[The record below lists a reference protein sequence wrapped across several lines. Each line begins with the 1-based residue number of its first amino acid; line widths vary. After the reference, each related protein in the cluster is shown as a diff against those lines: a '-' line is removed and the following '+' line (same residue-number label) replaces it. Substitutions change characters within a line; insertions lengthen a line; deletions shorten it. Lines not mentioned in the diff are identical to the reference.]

1 MKAALAILVFLLGSS
16 GIFAAQ
22 SQAEW
27 PQPADLSAAADRLG
41 LTCERVLQFRSSEW
55 VEKFHRVRDKNPQG
69 TLRALAAYA
78 RCYDARTNRLVETLA
93 RKGTGPLLG
102 AATNFSEF
110 EQRLV
115 DFTAQALAAADPP
128 ADMVKSA
135 FAGLYEKQFRY
146 RFYLSYAHR
155 QRKPS
160 PATPEEV
167 QELARAKNR
176 LGELL
181 SALPDAKARDVH
193 AAFGEILGSIPVSD
207 PIRLDVYRHA
217 IFLLEPP
224 SAPPFSP
231 PPF

>member
-41 LTCERVLQFRSSEW
+41 LTCERVLQFPSTEW
-55 VEKFHRVRDKNPQG
+55 VEKFHQRRDKSRQG

-78 RCYDARTNRLVETLA
+78 RCYDARTNRLAETLA
-93 RKGTGPLLG
+93 RKGTGPLMG
-102 AATNFSEF
+102 AAANFSQVD
-110 EQRLV
+110 QRLV
-115 DFTAQALAAADPP
+115 DFTAEALAAAEPP
-128 ADMVKSA
+128 ADVVKSA

-155 QRKPS
+155 QREPS
-160 PATPEEV
+160 PATQEEV
-167 QELARAKNR
+167 QELARAKHR

-181 SALPDAKARDVH
+181 SALPDAKALEVH
-193 AAFGEILGSIPVSD
+193 AAFGEIFSSIPVSD
-207 PIRLDVYRHA
+207 SIRLDAYRFA